1 MIGDFIKEILSA
13 IFSLIMLPI
22 YLGFF
27 AGLGVFI
34 FLSFKKD
41 FEIQN
46 IVFTQAYDEKYKFKE
61 PLLKDHYESWY
72 RKKIKSGEIK

>member
-1 MIGDFIKEILSA
+1 MIGDFIKGILSV

-46 IVFTQAYDEKYKFKE
+46 IVFTQAYD
-61 PLLKDHYESWY
+61 
-72 RKKIKSGEIK
+72 